1 MLSAL
6 DILWTTGSRWNGVP
20 DESVWGGAGDA
31 ALITNS
37 LEFLTQQAGSQI
49 TLWIAGGYSQPMSY
63 CLAKWTFMKWIR
75 VSGQGYHNQVW
86 PERPLSPVAFD
97 SNSFLFYHLTL
108 IIYCL
113 MLLVTM
119 LCCLIFQTKLKVPRV
134 EEPSCITFCII
145 APILNFH
152 LLTD

>member
-1 MLSAL
+1 MDHWVTLK
-6 DILWTTGSRWNGVP
+6 WGSWWVSLGRCWRCCINNKLPGIP
-20 DESVWGGAGDA
+20 DA
-31 ALITNS
+31 A
-37 LEFLTQQAGSQI
+37 AGSQI

-134 EEPSCITFCII
+134 EESSCITFCII